1 MTEQTFKIKPIDV
14 PGDLDSY
21 WFHPDIAKHDTI
33 TDGAE
38 HYTNE
43 QWLQL
48 KKNLGIEII
57 YDHWDYQD
65 IPEIPSDDSADW
77 SNWKPVPPEEGLF
90 LIAAYD
96 TEDGPVLWWAKEKEE
111 G

>member
-1 MTEQTFKIKPIDV
+1 MIEQRFKIKPVALPD
-14 PGDLDSY
+14 DLDSL

-33 TDGAE
+33 AEGAE
-38 HYTNE
+38 HYTKE
-43 QWLQL
+43 QWEQL
-48 KKNLGIEII
+48 KKNIGVEII
-57 YDHWDYQD
+57 LDCWDYQD
-65 IPEIPSDDSADW
+65 IPEIPEDDCADW

-96 TEDGPVLWWAKEKEE
+96 SEDGPVLWWAKEKEE